1 MRHFA
6 PLLLTFALCGCG
18 HLEQPAAISDAGAAI
33 AAGRAACAA
42 GMSDDPRPP
51 DLSRLQWQAS
61 LQGNRW
67 VVYTQ
72 PPQYTVAIQ
81 AGNGKASK
89 CGRIVNLYR
98 AP

>member
-1 MRHFA
+1 MRYAA
-6 PLLLTFALCGCG
+6 PLLLSLALYGCA
-18 HLEQPAAISDAGAAI
+18 HLDKPAAISDAGAAI

-42 GMSDDPRPP
+42 GMSDVARPP
-51 DLSRLQWQAS
+51 DLSRLQWHAS
-61 LQGNRW
+61 LQGDHW

-72 PPQYTVAIQ
+72 PPQYTVAIR
-81 AGNGKASK
+81 ASNGKASE